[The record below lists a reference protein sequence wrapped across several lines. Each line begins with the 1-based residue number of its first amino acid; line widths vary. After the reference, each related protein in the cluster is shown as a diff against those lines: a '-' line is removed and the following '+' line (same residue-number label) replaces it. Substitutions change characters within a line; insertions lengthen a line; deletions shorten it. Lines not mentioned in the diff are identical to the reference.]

1 MNEISIKPSQQGQL
15 DNLCGVY
22 SVVNV
27 VAFLY
32 KDKPHFKRRA
42 LMNALLKAYAEWG
55 PLEDMVTAGLDTWEM
70 DMLLNLVMERGYF
83 HQKYPITISKPF
95 LKDRNLNV
103 QEVLIRIRRYVGRS
117 NSKTVRVVLIGT
129 TIHWSVIHAV
139 DAQFVYFFDSTGDQQ
154 ARLSAFTFKHSNRK
168 RVLHKESI
176 YYIQRTK
183 EGEL

>member
-1 MNEISIKPSQQGQL
+1 MSENSIKPSQQGQL
-15 DNLCGVY
+15 DSLCGVY

-55 PLEDMVTAGLDTWEM
+55 PLEDMVTGGLDTWEM
-70 DMLLNLVMERGYF
+70 
-83 HQKYPITISKPF
+83 
-95 LKDRNLNV
+95 DRNLNV